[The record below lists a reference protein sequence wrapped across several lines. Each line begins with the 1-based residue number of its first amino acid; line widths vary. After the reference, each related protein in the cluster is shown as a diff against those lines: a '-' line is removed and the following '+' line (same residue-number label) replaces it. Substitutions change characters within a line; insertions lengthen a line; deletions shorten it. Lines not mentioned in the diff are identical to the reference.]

1 MSLEKS
7 MVETTYEYYNKTKEI
22 FEDLMFREL
31 RPYGID
37 RDNFE
42 EYANSERL
50 KMIIHNVGSSYFYLV
65 YLDGDEIFVIE
76 EHGEIIQRDDTY
88 GIQYQVRVVS
98 RKGVRF

>member
-1 MSLEKS
+1 

-42 EYANSERL
+42 EYADSKRL
-50 KMIIHNVGSSYFYLV
+50 NMIIHNVGNSYFYLV
-65 YLDGDEIFVIE
+65 YLDSEEIFMIE